1 MSFLAEEKSLQLLNK
16 MLDTLIKALTT
27 LKSDSYSFEDRQT
40 DKSKDQAP
48 KHYYFSGIGHK
59 NLYCTYLWLFHYF
72 TIKL

>member
-1 MSFLAEEKSLQLLNK
+1 MSFLVEEKSLQLLHK

-48 KHYYFSGIGHK
+48 KHYFSRIGHK
-59 NLYCTYLWLFHYF
+59 NLYCAYLWLFHYF

>member
-1 MSFLAEEKSLQLLNK
+1 

-48 KHYYFSGIGHK
+48 KHYFSRIGHK
-59 NLYCTYLWLFHYF
+59 NL
-72 TIKL
+72 